1 MTRTTKVL
9 SLRQYVA
16 FTLMAVLVLSVVESG
31 RTPNGLLVGQGQRDP
46 KVGRRS
52 LPAGLRRG
60 NAGSTTRKVCHE
72 RR

>member
-9 SLRQYVA
+9 KYVA
-16 FTLMAVLVLSVVESG
+16 FTLMAVFVLPVLESE
-31 RTPNGLLVGQGQRDP
+31 RTPNGLLVGQGRRDP

-52 LPAGLRRG
+52 LPAGLRRR